1 MFVNTNL
8 KKLVIPAISAE
19 LLRLE
24 KAAENYK
31 ISDIYQQKF
40 QKYASFEDKM
50 AAKEIACTI
59 VRMGHFV
66 NVLRYASIHT
76 DAQLWGAKVEQIYLD
91 LVKCEARLSG
101 TPNALNQAG
110 MMLAEIR
117 QKQCQELVQLF
128 DQLRLNIIDAGYT
141 YQPEIW
147 A

>member
-8 KKLVIPAISAE
+8 KKLVIPAIPAE

-31 ISDIYQQKF
+31 ISDIYQQNV
-40 QKYASFEDKM
+40 QKYASFEDRIDSC
-50 AAKEIACTI
+50 EIACAI
-59 VRMGHFV
+59 VCIGYFV
-66 NVLRYASIHT
+66 NVLRTASIYT
-76 DAQLWGAKVEQIYLD
+76 DAQFWGVTVEQLYLD

-128 DQLRLNIIDAGYT
+128 DQLRLNIIDARYT
-141 YQPEIW
+141 YQPQI
-147 A
+147 

>member
-8 KKLVIPAISAE
+8 KKLVIPTIPQE

-31 ISDIYQQKF
+31 ISDIYQQVG
-40 QKYASFEDKM
+40 QKYASFEDRIDACK
-50 AAKEIACTI
+50 IACA
-59 VRMGHFV
+59 VVHLGQFV

-76 DAQLWGAKVEQIYLD
+76 DAQLWGAKVEQMYLD
-91 LVKCEARLSG
+91 LVKLEAHLSG

-117 QKQCQELVQLF
+117 QRQCQELMKLF
-128 DQLRLNIIDAGYT
+128 EQLRLNIIDAGYT
-141 YQPEIW
+141 YHPEI
-147 A
+147 

>member
-8 KKLVIPAISAE
+8 KKLVIPTIPQE

-31 ISDIYQQKF
+31 ISDIFDQNV
-40 QKYASFEDKM
+40 QKYASFEDKTD
-50 AAKEIACTI
+50 ANKIACTI
-59 VRMGHFV
+59 VHMGQFV
-66 NVLRYASIHT
+66 RALKNASIHT
-76 DAQLWGAKVEQIYLD
+76 DAQFWGTNIEQLYLD

-117 QKQCQELVQLF
+117 QRQCQELVKLF

-141 YQPEIW
+141 YHSEI
-147 A
+147 

>member
-31 ISDIYQQKF
+31 ISDIYQQVG
-40 QKYASFEDKM
+40 QKYASFEDKIDSC
-50 AAKEIACTI
+50 KIACAI
-59 VRMGHFV
+59 VHMGQFV
-66 NVLRYASIHT
+66 NVLRDASIHT
-76 DAQLWGAKVEQIYLD
+76 DAQFWGTNIEKLYLD

-117 QKQCQELVQLF
+117 QRQCQELVKLF

-141 YQPEIW
+141 YHSEI
-147 A
+147 

>member
-8 KKLVIPAISAE
+8 KKLVIPTIPQE

-24 KAAENYK
+24 KASENYT
-31 ISDIYQQKF
+31 ISDIFDQNV
-40 QKYASFEDKM
+40 QKYASFEDKIDSCN
-50 AAKEIACTI
+50 IACAI

-76 DAQLWGAKVEQIYLD
+76 DAQLWGAKVEQMYLD
-91 LVKCEARLSG
+91 LVKLEARLSG

-110 MMLAEIR
+110 VMLAKIR
-117 QKQCQELVQLF
+117 QRQCQELLVLF
-128 DQLRLNIIDAGYT
+128 HQLRLNIINAGYT
-141 YQPEIW
+141 YQPQNW

>member
-8 KKLVIPAISAE
+8 KKLVIPTIPQE

-31 ISDIYQQKF
+31 ISDIFDQNV
-40 QKYASFEDKM
+40 QKYASFEIKINSC
-50 AAKEIACTI
+50 KIACAI
-59 VRMGHFV
+59 VHLGHYV

-76 DAQLWGAKVEQIYLD
+76 DAQLWGAKVEQMYLD

-101 TPNALNQAG
+101 TPNALNQVG

-117 QKQCQELVQLF
+117 QKQCQELVKLF

-141 YQPEIW
+141 YHPEI
-147 A
+147 

>member
-8 KKLVIPAISAE
+8 KKLVIPTIPQE

-31 ISDIYQQKF
+31 IPDIYRQNV
-40 QKYASFEDKM
+40 QKYASFEDKIDSC
-50 AAKEIACTI
+50 KIACAI
-59 VRMGHFV
+59 VHMGQFV
-66 NVLRYASIHT
+66 NVLRDASIHT
-76 DAQLWGAKVEQIYLD
+76 DAQFWGARVEEFYLD

-117 QKQCQELVQLF
+117 QRQCQELLVLF
-128 DQLRLNIIDAGYT
+128 HQLRLNIIDAGYT
-141 YQPEIW
+141 YQPQNW

>member
-8 KKLVIPAISAE
+8 KKLVIPTIPQE

-31 ISDIYQQKF
+31 ISDIYRQNV
-40 QKYASFEDKM
+40 QKYASFEDGM
-50 AAKEIACTI
+50 DAKGIACVI
-59 VRMGHFV
+59 VRLGHYV
-66 NVLRYASIHT
+66 NVLKHASIHT
-76 DAQLWGAKVEQIYLD
+76 DVQFWGARVEEFYLD

-117 QKQCQELVQLF
+117 QRQCQELLVLF
-128 DQLRLNIIDAGYT
+128 HQLRLNIIDAGYT
-141 YQPEIW
+141 YQPEI
-147 A
+147 

>member
-8 KKLVIPAISAE
+8 KKLVIPTIPQE

-24 KAAENYK
+24 ESAKKYN

-40 QKYASFEDKM
+40 QKYASFEDEM
-50 AAKEIACTI
+50 DAKEIACAI
-59 VRMGHFV
+59 VSMGHFV
-66 NVLRYASIHT
+66 NVLRTASIYT
-76 DAQLWGAKVEQIYLD
+76 DAQLWGAKVEQMYLD
-91 LVKCEARLSG
+91 LVKLEARLSG

-117 QKQCQELVQLF
+117 QRQCQELVKLF

-141 YQPEIW
+141 YQPQN
-147 A
+147 

>member
-8 KKLVIPAISAE
+8 KKLVIPTIPQE

-24 KAAENYK
+24 KASENYT
-31 ISDIYQQKF
+31 ISDIFDQNV
-40 QKYASFEDKM
+40 QKYASFEDKIDSCN
-50 AAKEIACTI
+50 IACAI

-76 DAQLWGAKVEQIYLD
+76 DAQLWGAKVEQMYLD
-91 LVKCEARLSG
+91 LVKLEARLSG

-117 QKQCQELVQLF
+117 QRQCQELLVLF
-128 DQLRLNIIDAGYT
+128 HQLRLNIINAGYT
-141 YQPEIW
+141 YQPQN
-147 A
+147 

>member
-8 KKLVIPAISAE
+8 KKLVIPTIPQE

-24 KAAENYK
+24 KAAENYT
-31 ISDIYQQKF
+31 ISDIYQQNV
-40 QKYASFEDKM
+40 QKYASFEDKID
-50 AAKEIACTI
+50 ASKIACAI

-76 DAQLWGAKVEQIYLD
+76 DTQLWGAKVEQMYLD
-91 LVKCEARLSG
+91 LVKLEARLSG

-141 YQPEIW
+141 YQPQN
-147 A
+147 

>member
-8 KKLVIPAISAE
+8 KKLVIPTIPQE

-40 QKYASFEDKM
+40 QKYASFEDEM
-50 AAKEIACTI
+50 DVKEIACAI

-76 DAQLWGAKVEQIYLD
+76 DARFWGAKVEQMYLD
-91 LVKCEARLSG
+91 LVKLEARLSG

-117 QKQCQELVQLF
+117 QRQCQELVKLF

-141 YQPEIW
+141 YHPEI
-147 A
+147 

>member
-8 KKLVIPAISAE
+8 KKLVIPAIPAE

-24 KAAENYK
+24 ADRYK
-31 ISDIYQQKF
+31 ISDIYHQNV
-40 QKYASFEDKM
+40 QKYASFEDKID
-50 AAKEIACTI
+50 ASKIACAI
-59 VRMGHFV
+59 VHMGHFV

-76 DAQLWGAKVEQIYLD
+76 DAQFWGARVEEFYLD
-91 LVKCEARLSG
+91 LIKCEARLSG

-117 QKQCQELVQLF
+117 QRQCQELVKLF

-141 YQPEIW
+141 YQPEI
-147 A
+147 

>member
-24 KAAENYK
+24 KASENYT
-31 ISDIYQQKF
+31 ISDIYQQVG
-40 QKYASFEDKM
+40 QKYASFEDKIDSC
-50 AAKEIACTI
+50 KIACAI
-59 VRMGHFV
+59 VGLGQFV
-66 NVLRYASIHT
+66 RVLRTASIHT
-76 DAQLWGAKVEQIYLD
+76 DTQFWGVEVEKLYLD

-101 TPNALNQAG
+101 TPNALNQVG

-117 QKQCQELVQLF
+117 QRQCQELVKLF

-141 YQPEIW
+141 YHPEIW

>member
-8 KKLVIPAISAE
+8 KKLVIPTIPQE

-40 QKYASFEDKM
+40 QKYASFEDEM
-50 AAKEIACTI
+50 DVKEIACALVHMGQF
-59 VRMGHFV
+59 VRALK
-66 NVLRYASIHT
+66 NASIHT
-76 DAQLWGAKVEQIYLD
+76 DAQFWGTNIEKLYLD

-117 QKQCQELVQLF
+117 QRQCQELVKLF

-141 YQPEIW
+141 YHSEI
-147 A
+147 

>member
-8 KKLVIPAISAE
+8 KKLVIPTIPQE

-40 QKYASFEDKM
+40 QKYASFEDEM
-50 AAKEIACTI
+50 DAKGIACAI

-66 NVLRYASIHT
+66 NVLRTASICT
-76 DAQLWGAKVEQIYLD
+76 NAQLWGAKVEQMYLD
-91 LVKCEARLSG
+91 LVKLEARLSG

-117 QKQCQELVQLF
+117 QRQCQELLVLF
-128 DQLRLNIIDAGYT
+128 HQLRLNIIDAGYT
-141 YQPEIW
+141 YQPQN
-147 A
+147 

>member
-24 KAAENYK
+24 KAAQNYK

-40 QKYASFEDKM
+40 QKYASFEDEM
-50 AAKEIACTI
+50 DAKKIACAI

-66 NVLRYASIHT
+66 NVLRTASIYT
-76 DAQLWGAKVEQIYLD
+76 DAQLWGVKVEQMYLD
-91 LVKCEARLSG
+91 LVKLEARLSG
-101 TPNALNQAG
+101 TPNALNQVG

-117 QKQCQELVQLF
+117 QRQCQELVKLF

-141 YQPEIW
+141 YHPEI
-147 A
+147 

>member
-8 KKLVIPAISAE
+8 KKLVIPTIPQE

-31 ISDIYQQKF
+31 ISDIYQQVG
-40 QKYASFEDKM
+40 QKYASFEDKIDSC
-50 AAKEIACTI
+50 KIACAI
-59 VRMGHFV
+59 VGLGQFV
-66 NVLRYASIHT
+66 RVLRTASIHT
-76 DAQLWGAKVEQIYLD
+76 DAQFWGTNIEKLYLD

-117 QKQCQELVQLF
+117 QRQCQELLKLF
-128 DQLRLNIIDAGYT
+128 DQLGKNIIDAGYT
-141 YQPEIW
+141 YHPEI
-147 A
+147 

>member
-31 ISDIYQQKF
+31 ISDIYQQNV
-40 QKYASFEDKM
+40 QKYASFEDKIDSC
-50 AAKEIACTI
+50 KIACAI

-66 NVLRYASIHT
+66 NVLRTASIYT
-76 DAQLWGAKVEQIYLD
+76 DAQLWGAKVEQMYLD

-117 QKQCQELVQLF
+117 QKQCQELVNLF
-128 DQLRLNIIDAGYT
+128 EELRLNIINAGYT
-141 YQPEIW
+141 YHSEI
-147 A
+147 

>member
-8 KKLVIPAISAE
+8 KKLVIPTIPQE

-31 ISDIYQQKF
+31 ISDIYQQVG
-40 QKYASFEDKM
+40 QKYASFEDKIDSCT
-50 AAKEIACTI
+50 IACAI
-59 VRMGHFV
+59 IHIGKFV
-66 NVLRYASIHT
+66 HVLRTASIYT
-76 DAQLWGAKVEQIYLD
+76 DTRFWGAYVEKSYLD
-91 LVKCEARLSG
+91 LVKLEAHLSG

-117 QKQCQELVQLF
+117 QRQCQELVKLF

-141 YQPEIW
+141 YQPQN
-147 A
+147 

>member
-8 KKLVIPAISAE
+8 KKLVIPTIPQE

-31 ISDIYQQKF
+31 ISDIYQQNV
-40 QKYASFEDKM
+40 QKYASFEDKID
-50 AAKEIACTI
+50 ASKIACASI
-59 VRMGHFV
+59 SLGHFV
-66 NVLRYASIHT
+66 NILRYASIRT
-76 DAQLWGAKVEQIYLD
+76 DAQFWGTNIEKLYLD

-117 QKQCQELVQLF
+117 QRQCQELVNLF
-128 DQLRLNIIDAGYT
+128 EELRLNIIDAGYT
-141 YQPEIW
+141 YQPQN
-147 A
+147 